1 MASSTSTTGMPLSCV
16 TDCLFQSDSFWGNAN
31 LNVLR
36 MMVSVCKGLKSELL
50 GDEKKK
56 KKEVQRMPLLNHALL
71 TMIRLQPA
79 LNDNWTLSFKTAKY
93 RFSLQYDTMLKHCAA
108 LPAQDKFHLTV
119 DNVRAFKEDDFE
131 AHIRFIDAFNLA
143 SRIGMK
149 IVMERRDQFETKTI
163 KSAIDILLLVERNFK
178 PLRLNVK
185 AAVVQLKKDLA
196 TMRNG
201 AVGKKELLKGIRV
214 LDQLLTDLCCA
225 EWKCMNVSSSIRPTT
240 KRDYLSI
247 ESDVGDLRG
256 WKKTLVK
263 RYKKHSVFC
272 PELMKTDCL
281 AVFEVFVP
289 FTGKGNRLV

>member
-1 MASSTSTTGMPLSCV
+1 MASSTSTTRMPLSCV

-108 LPAQDKFHLTV
+108 LPAQDKFHLTEG
-119 DNVRAFKEDDFE
+119 NVRAFKEDDFE
-131 AHIRFIDAFNLA
+131 ARIRFIDAFNLA

-149 IVMERRDQFETKTI
+149 IVMERRNQFETKTI
-163 KSAIDILLLVERNFK
+163 KSAIDILLLVVRNFR
-178 PLRLNVK
+178 PLMLNVK

-214 LDQLLTDLCCA
+214 LDQLHTDLCRA
-225 EWKCMNVSSSIRPTT
+225 EWKCMNVSSSIRSTT
-240 KRDYLSI
+240 EWDYLSI

-281 AVFEVFVP
+281 AVYEAFVP

>member
-1 MASSTSTTGMPLSCV
+1 MAPTSTTGMPLSCV

-79 LNDNWTLSFKTAKY
+79 LNDNWTLPFKSANY

-119 DNVRAFKEDDFE
+119 DNVRAFKEDDFK

-196 TMRNG
+196 TLRNG
-201 AVGKKELLKGIRV
+201 AVGKKQLLKGIRV
-214 LDQLLTDLCCA
+214 LDQLHTDLCCA
-225 EWKCMNVSSSIRPTT
+225 EWKCMNVSSSIRTTT

-263 RYKKHSVFC
+263 RYKKHRVFY